1 MAYKVRTDQEGFD
14 MFQRAALPHISAI
27 ARFWG
32 YGSEVDFGELKVE
45 SEERSI
51 PETTESEWV
60 DVDTLENTEGKAQK
74 FNKQYDNKRI
84 HGTLPKS
91 ETYTVQR
98 KDPVE
103 GVLSVRDM
111 VISLSFR
118 VGDQLSVE
126 NTDAFR
132 KLVTENGRDHT
143 KIGSLICEHVI
154 WLLDPTNRTIILEE
168 SGETTE
174 TGAEYRV
181 LNAKGNV
188 VKRWLTIEDA
198 E

>member
-1 MAYKVRTDQEGFD
+1 MPYKVRTDQEGYD
-14 MFQRAALPHISAI
+14 KFQRAALPHISAI
-27 ARFWG
+27 AQFWG
-32 YGSEVDFGELKVE
+32 HGSEVDFGELKAE
-45 SEERSI
+45 REERSA

-60 DVDTLENTEGKAQK
+60 DVDTLKNTDGKAQK

-98 KDPVE
+98 KESVE
-103 GVLSVRDM
+103 SEREI

-118 VGDQLSVE
+118 VVDRFSVG
-126 NTDAFR
+126 NTGAFR
-132 KLVTENGRDHT
+132 KLVTEGGRDHT
-143 KIGSLICEHVI
+143 KIGSLICEHVN
-154 WLLDPTNRTIILEE
+154 WLLDPSNRTIVILEE
-168 SGETTE
+168 SGKTD
-174 TGAEYRV
+174 AEYRV

-188 VKRWLTIEDA
+188 VKRWLTIEDTR